1 MNEEHN
7 QDQSNEAATDV
18 AERKARDQARLK
30 KIALRHGTIVLAALT
45 LWGVAD
51 AWALSSGWLLAE
63 TIAILNAIFAG
74 TIVAYIAHEWGH
86 FSGARVSGAVSPV
99 AKEPISFFM
108 FNFKTEL
115 NTRMQFLWM
124 SAGGPLANW
133 TLFAMIFFLLPVDTW
148 SQAMLLATTFAIAV
162 SVSVFEFPIIRAV
175 MYGQNPTETIS
186 VRQRESGNTP
196 RTVGILAGAALWI
209 LAI

>member
-1 MNEEHN
+1 MNEEQN
-7 QDQSNEAATDV
+7 QSTEAATDV
-18 AERKARDQARLK
+18 AERKTRDQARLK
-30 KIALRHGTIVLAALT
+30 KIALRHSTIVLAAFT

-74 TIVAYIAHEWGH
+74 TVVAYIAHEWGH
-86 FSGARVSGAVSPV
+86 FSGARVAGAVSPV
-99 AKEPISFFM
+99 AKAPVSFFM

-115 NTRMQFLWM
+115 NTRRQFLWM

-133 TLFAMIFFLLPVDTW
+133 TLFAMIFLLLPLNTW
-148 SQAMLLATTFAIAV
+148 SQAMLLATSFAIAV
-162 SVSVFEFPIIRAV
+162 SVSVFEFPIIKAV
-175 MYGQNPTETIS
+175 MYGQEPAETIS
-186 VRQRESGNTP
+186 TRQRESGNTP

-209 LAI
+209 LAV